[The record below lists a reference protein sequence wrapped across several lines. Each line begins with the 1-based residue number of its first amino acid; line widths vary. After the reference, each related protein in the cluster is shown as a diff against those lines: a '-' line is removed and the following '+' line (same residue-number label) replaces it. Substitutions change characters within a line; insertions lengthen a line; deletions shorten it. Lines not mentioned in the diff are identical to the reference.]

1 MVTLG
6 SIVWGVRDIPR
17 AIDFWAAALDYELRD
32 QPEDDWAVLVPRA
45 GSGGI
50 QLSLKLTASDAAHRH
65 HLDLFDDDQTAEVQR
80 LVTLGA
86 TRVDDWEYEEDA
98 DYVVL
103 RDPEGNPFC
112 VVQN

>member
-1 MVTLG
+1 MAELG

-32 QPEDDWAVLVPRA
+32 PPDDDWAVLVPHDGRE
-45 GSGGI
+45 GT
-50 QLSLKLTASDAAHRH
+50 QLSLKLTNSDAAHRH
-65 HLDLFDDDQTAEVQR
+65 HLDLFSDDQEAEVDR
-80 LVTLGA
+80 LLGLGA
-86 TRVDDWEYEEDA
+86 EPVDDWDYEPDA

-112 VVQN
+112 VVQV